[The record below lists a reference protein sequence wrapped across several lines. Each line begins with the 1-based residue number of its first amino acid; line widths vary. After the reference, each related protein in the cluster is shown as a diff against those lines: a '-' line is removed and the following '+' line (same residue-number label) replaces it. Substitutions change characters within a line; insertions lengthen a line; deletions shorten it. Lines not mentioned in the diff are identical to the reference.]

1 MTTQPIEDGLT
12 VALNATIAALALT
25 MRAVTDQEARAVTD
39 QQARRDRDEL
49 RRRESLRV
57 VLDEHTRRSS

>member
-1 MTTQPIEDGLT
+1 MT
-12 VALNATIAALALT
+12 ALAVVGGTAVLLLAALAFAMTL
-25 MRAVTDQEARAVTD
+25 RAVTDTAARDAS
-39 QQARRDRDEL
+39 RRARDEL